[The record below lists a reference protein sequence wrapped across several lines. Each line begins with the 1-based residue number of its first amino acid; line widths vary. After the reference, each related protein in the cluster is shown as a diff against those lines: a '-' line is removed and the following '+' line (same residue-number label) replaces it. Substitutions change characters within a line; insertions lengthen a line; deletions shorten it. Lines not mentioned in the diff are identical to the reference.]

1 MMQEKSHRFGWYFLD
16 RSCVCGKDMPEQV
29 RSDSNGFSRSCCESE
44 TVEEKSQQSFHI
56 CTGKQAN
63 SSVGGGRPLKQK
75 WLSMHIFGLRMI
87 VGINDRDG
95 ASVGGFH
102 QLANFSEH

>member
-29 RSDSNGFSRSCCESE
+29 RSDSNGFSCSRCESE

-75 WLSMHIFGLRMI
+75 WLRMQIFGLTAVCQKNEPI
-87 VGINDRDG
+87 HHCLLPSTGT
-95 ASVGGFH
+95 
-102 QLANFSEH
+102 